1 MVKDNMT
8 TDKTES
14 KNKPLMYRKIRDSY
28 PNIIEQLE
36 ALGQSVAQAG
46 PISRKDGHLIQLA
59 AAAAMQSEGSVH
71 SHARRALEAGASIQ
85 EIEHSLLLLV
95 SVIGFPR
102 VAAALSWISDDSV
115 SA

>member
-1 MVKDNMT
+1 
-8 TDKTES
+8 
-14 KNKPLMYRKIRDSY
+14 
-28 PNIIEQLE
+28 
-36 ALGQSVAQAG
+36 
-46 PISRKDGHLIQLA
+46 
-59 AAAAMQSEGSVH
+59 MQSEGSVH
-71 SHARRALEAGASIQ
+71 SHARRALEAGAGIQ

>member
-1 MVKDNMT
+1 MEDIMT
-8 TDKTES
+8 TEQSGNTA
-14 KNKPLMYRKIRDSY
+14 KPLMYRKIRDS
-28 PNIIEQLE
+28 PPQIIAQLE

-59 AAAAMQSEGSVH
+59 AAAAIQSEGSVH

-115 SA
+115 GA

>member
-1 MVKDNMT
+1 MGHHMT
-8 TDKTES
+8 S
-14 KNKPLMYRKIRDSY
+14 KKQQNNSRPAMYQKIQASY
-28 PNIIEQLE
+28 PQVVKNLE
-36 ALGQSVAQAG
+36 VLGKSLAEAG

-71 SHARRALEAGASIQ
+71 SHARRARAAGATIQ

-102 VAAALSWISDDSV
+102 VAAALSWVADDTAGV
-115 SA
+115 

>member
-1 MVKDNMT
+1 MPA
-8 TDKTES
+8 DKQNPTP
-14 KNKPLMYRKIRDSY
+14 KPAMYRKIRESY
-28 PNIIEQLE
+28 PAIIDHLE
-36 ALGQSVAQAG
+36 ALGQSLAEAG
-46 PISRKDGHLIQLA
+46 PVPRKDGHLIQLA

-71 SHARRALEAGASIQ
+71 SHAKRALAAGATIQ

-115 SA
+115 RS

>member
-1 MVKDNMT
+1 MPTKM
-8 TDKTES
+8 TDKTS
-14 KNKPLMYRKIRDSY
+14 KPLMYRKIRDSY
-28 PNIIEQLE
+28 PQVIEQIE

-59 AAAAMQSEGSVH
+59 AAAAIQSEGSVH
-71 SHARRALEAGASIQ
+71 SHARRALEAGASVE

-102 VAAALSWISDDSV
+102 VAAALSWIYDDCMGV
-115 SA
+115 